1 MPNVEENEKPRFK
14 RRVWWPLFVLD
25 RDFDDSSWA
34 YDVADS
40 LRCKRSLHTLS
51 AGLSTTSSWSEKED
65 SWEDA
70 ERKSQNAIRTGAAY
84 LTDRQNTER
93 ALRREQLKIAVEEAR
108 AEFIERNKRAAERLA
123 EEAAERA
130 RVNREWMTQRQFL
143 TDRDLLGIHNWERET
158 ILSSRGFEC
167 KKCVVIAIIEP
178 VNARFEV
185 RCPKCGHSILADH
198 GQMLEWI
205 RDRKVK

>member
-1 MPNVEENEKPRFK
+1 M
-14 RRVWWPLFVLD
+14 WWPLFVLD
-25 RDFDDSSWA
+25 RDFDDSDWA

-40 LRCKRSLHTLS
+40 LRCKGSLHTLS
-51 AGLSTTSSWSEKED
+51 VGQLVTSSWSEKEV

-93 ALRREQLKIAVEEAR
+93 ALRREQLKIAAEEAR
-108 AEFIERNKRAAERLA
+108 AELIERNKRAAVRLA

-130 RVNREWMTQRQFL
+130 KVNQEWMARGRFL
-143 TDRDLLGIHNWERET
+143 ADRDLSANHNWERET

-198 GQMLEWI
+198 EQMMEWI